1 MEVEHQKNRK
11 KIFNEKIAQVTKL
24 YPTTL
29 QEHTK
34 LRPTL
39 EEKKGQLESHQTMH
53 REITSRD
60 SLVHSVCAKA
70 DVIMTSSSGADSSNS
85 LAEYVTSIR
94 KLFKNIEVKSQD
106 LIDKLNLCIVDH
118 TSYNDLLDS
127 FRYT

>member
-1 MEVEHQKNRK
+1 
-11 KIFNEKIAQVTKL
+11 
-24 YPTTL
+24 
-29 QEHTK
+29 
-34 LRPTL
+34 
-39 EEKKGQLESHQTMH
+39 MH

-70 DVIMTSSSGADSSNS
+70 DVIMAASPGVDGSSNS

-118 TSYNDLLDS
+118 TSYNDLLES
-127 FRYT
+127 FR